1 MGATV
6 VLSFKPYIADRFSA
20 WGKCFELANSTGY
33 QQARVLTYS
42 ASGGITGVGVG
53 NGYLKYVGAS
63 ESDLVFGLL
72 CEELGLIIA
81 VAIVAC
87 IIGLVIYAR
96 AITTRSRSTFYS
108 ISACCAAGLMLVQT
122 VLNVF
127 GATDILPLTGVTLPF
142 ISAGGSSMIS
152 CWCLLAFIK
161 AADERTYAV
170 KKIKR
175 NV

>member
-1 MGATV
+1 
-6 VLSFKPYIADRFSA
+6 
-20 WGKCFELANSTGY
+20 
-33 QQARVLTYS
+33 
-42 ASGGITGVGVG
+42 
-53 NGYLKYVGAS
+53 
-63 ESDLVFGLL
+63 
-72 CEELGLIIA
+72 
-81 VAIVAC
+81 
-87 IIGLVIYAR
+87 
-96 AITTRSRSTFYS
+96 
-108 ISACCAAGLMLVQT
+108 MLVQT